1 MKTTV
6 LENLDLYEVA
16 SGKWNSI
23 MFTLV
28 EKVVLFQTNCILI
41 KIRKTKGMWK
51 AIILDI
57 NNAAARNPCNE
68 SQQVNL
74 IYQYRQQ
81 FYLKLDILE
90 GEKK

>member
-6 LENLDLYEVA
+6 LENLDLYELA

-57 NNAAARNPCNE
+57 NNAE
-68 SQQVNL
+68 
-74 IYQYRQQ
+74 
-81 FYLKLDILE
+81 ILVM
-90 GEKK
+90 KVSRWTWYTNTDSNST